1 MKKMLCGLLAFVML
15 IVLVA
20 CNNDS
25 KTEYHPS
32 GFDGG
37 KLYVNIDGNTLI
49 YEKYEA
55 GIGSLTPKTVLDTFN
70 TETAIEGIV
79 WEVYSTEEYTDLSY
93 VLVISGTNS
102 SWIYRVSEE
111 TQ

>member
-49 YEKYEA
+49 YEKTS
-55 GIGSLTPKTVLDTFN
+55 ISVPQSL
-70 TETAIEGIV
+70 EIH
-79 WEVYSTEEYTDLSY
+79 
-93 VLVISGTNS
+93 
-102 SWIYRVSEE
+102 RVR
-111 TQ
+111 